1 MSDLVVEVLNEEFE
15 ATVVNSDVPVLVDFW
30 APWCGPC
37 KNIAPI
43 LDEVASEMQGKVNF
57 VKVNVDD
64 ASDLAANYSV
74 RGIPALMLFVNG
86 KVIANRVGSVSKQQ
100 LIDFINDSLS
110 QE

>member
-1 MSDLVVEVLNEEFE
+1 MSDVVVEVLSEEFE
-15 ATVVNSDVPVLVDFW
+15 ATVINAELPVLVDFW

-37 KNIAPI
+37 RNIAPI
-43 LDEVASEMQGKVNF
+43 LDEVAAHMQGKVDF

-64 ASDLAANYSV
+64 ANDLAANYSV

-86 KVIANRVGSVSKQQ
+86 KVVANRVGSVSKQQ